1 MSQLQSCCTCTFDQ
15 TKHGIGAS
23 PVFYFDQIFLLAGR
37 KRKKSKTSNY
47 LISTDATDLSR
58 GGESFIGKLRY
69 VLLILM
75 LLILV
80 HVALPDIN
88 SGFPLAEQQKW
99 KTLLSH
105 TSGFCC
111 AQGFS
116 SHGLVQGHMR
126 VSFSWP
132 RFWGFTTGV
141 NIYFKFFEDVTCTL
155 LVFHESQ
162 FFEAVIYFSSLVFF
176 GPGFVWPLLALLY
189 YEFGG
194 LLFVI

>member
-1 MSQLQSCCTCTFDQ
+1 
-15 TKHGIGAS
+15 
-23 PVFYFDQIFLLAGR
+23 
-37 KRKKSKTSNY
+37 
-47 LISTDATDLSR
+47 
-58 GGESFIGKLRY
+58 
-69 VLLILM
+69 
-75 LLILV
+75 
-80 HVALPDIN
+80 
-88 SGFPLAEQQKW
+88 
-99 KTLLSH
+99 
-105 TSGFCC
+105 
-111 AQGFS
+111 
-116 SHGLVQGHMR
+116 MR

-176 GPGFVWPLLALLY
+176 GPGFLWPLLALLY